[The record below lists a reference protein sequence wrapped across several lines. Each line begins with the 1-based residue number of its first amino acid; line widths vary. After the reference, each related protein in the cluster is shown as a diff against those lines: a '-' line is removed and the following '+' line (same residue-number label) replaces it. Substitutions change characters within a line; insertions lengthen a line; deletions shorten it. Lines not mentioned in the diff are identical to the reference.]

1 MKNLNA
7 KMRICG
13 IMDLLPKRESIYID
27 CVWVAQLDRAHA
39 S

>member
-13 IMDLLPKRESIYID
+13 IMDLLPKGKAYRLIVYG
-27 CVWVAQLDRAHA
+27 
-39 S
+39 